1 MSNVSNAAQL
11 DDGKLNAFVGQ
22 MLNDLG
28 GASSI
33 AMVRIG
39 DALGLYKELHARGPM
54 TSSELADTCRNRRRR
69 HKRFRT
75 PGLEIFLRRSRFTK
89 ILALHALS
97 PVLAFLVST
106 PFVSLS
112 PSWLCWLSWLS
123 LRLPTWTAYPTP
135 LLAPLGIENHH

>member
-11 DDGKLNAFVGQ
+11 DEGKLNAFVGQ

-54 TSSELADTCRNRRRR
+54 TSSELAYEDSCSACVE
-69 HKRFRT
+69 
-75 PGLEIFLRRSRFTK
+75 PGLGFFGFNALRF
-89 ILALHALS
+89 IVAVMAVLA
-97 PVLAFLVST
+97 VLAFTSASDLDSVSDAAAR
-106 PFVSLS
+106 SLGDRE
-112 PSWLCWLSWLS
+112 P
-123 LRLPTWTAYPTP
+123 P
-135 LLAPLGIENHH
+135 LK